1 MDGEGMANGA
11 SMPAPSPWSKRDVP
25 VHVADHINDDHDHD
39 YVNES
44 YVQPMSGVSRGGWL
58 R

>member
-1 MDGEGMANGA
+1 MANGA